1 MITLSTIPTRKIKI
15 IALVSL
21 AVLTLWTFRAP
32 LVSLMVLL
40 QDQQALSAYV
50 QRLGSFGPVM
60 LFALL
65 VVQVF
70 LAIIPGHALMMAGGY
85 VYGPLAA
92 ITITATSTI
101 LGSQVAFWVAR
112 RYGRQVIYRL
122 AKSDIKVIEKWD
134 HIAQKQGALF
144 FFFTFVL
151 PIFPSDLMCYVAGL
165 GKVAPHKFLA
175 ANIAGRILCAI
186 TITMI
191 GAFGFSPPW
200 QFWALALGGMTILFI
215 AYGVYKNRANLPRSR
230 KELAHTLG
238 MWILKA
244 YRRIFSIQMCVT
256 GLENVPSGSKI
267 LAANHPNL
275 SDAYL
280 LPLLFNGNVRF
291 LAQASQFLIPVLGWI
306 LKHSGQIPVRSGRKL
321 EAYRTACQALARGDT
336 VVIFPEG
343 RLNPGNEKIKNC
355 SGAVR
360 MALSSGAPII
370 PIGIYVSRQDTV
382 NVGPGAGFAKTRK
395 PWQVRG
401 KFIVHIGKPWSL
413 GTDLPEKQKPKEIH
427 KLTDSLMEK
436 IDTLRK
442 QSLQESVK

>member
-1 MITLSTIPTRKIKI
+1 MITLSTIPTRKLKM

-32 LVSLMVLL
+32 LVSLMALL

-50 QRLGSFGPVM
+50 QRLGSLGPVI
-60 LFALL
+60 LFGLL
-65 VVQVF
+65 VAQVF
-70 LAIIPGHALMMAGGY
+70 LALIPGHALMMAGGY
-85 VYGPLAA
+85 VYGPLVA

-101 LGSQVAFWVAR
+101 LGSQIAFWVAR
-112 RYGRQVIYRL
+112 RYGRQLIYRL

-134 HIAQKQGALF
+134 RIAQKQGALF

-186 TITMI
+186 AITMI
-191 GAFGFSPPW
+191 GSFGFQPPW
-200 QFWALALGGMTILFI
+200 QFWALVIGGMIILFI
-215 AYGVYKNRANLPRSR
+215 AWGVYKNRANLPRSR
-230 KELAHTLG
+230 RELAHTLG
-238 MWILKA
+238 MWILNA
-244 YRRIFSIQMCVT
+244 YRRIFSIQMCVK
-256 GLENVPSGSKI
+256 GLENVPAGPKI

-291 LAQASQFLIPVLGWI
+291 LAQSSQFRTPLMGWI
-306 LKHSGQIPVRSGRKL
+306 LTHSGQIPVHPGRRL
-321 EAYRTACQALARGDT
+321 EAYRQACQALKNGDT
-336 VVIFPEG
+336 VIVFVEG
-343 RLNPGNEKIKNC
+343 HLNPDNEKLKNC

-360 MALSSGAPII
+360 MALSSGVPII
-370 PIGIYVSRQDTV
+370 PMGIHVSSQNTI
-382 NVGPGAGFAKTRK
+382 NVSLDRRSASSRK

-401 KFIVHIGKPWSL
+401 KFVCHIGKPWSL
-413 GTDLPEKQKPKEIH
+413 GTAMTEKKKPNEIH
-427 KLTDSLMEK
+427 KLTDNLMDK
-436 IDTLRK
+436 VQVLRE
-442 QSLQESVK
+442 QALQENEK